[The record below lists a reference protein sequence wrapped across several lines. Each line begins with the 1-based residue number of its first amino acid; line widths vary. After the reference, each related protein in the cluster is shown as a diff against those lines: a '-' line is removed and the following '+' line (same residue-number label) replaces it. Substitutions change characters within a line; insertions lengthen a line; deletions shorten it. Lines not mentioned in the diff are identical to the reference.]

1 MINWFFFF
9 TKVIIAI
16 ANIIIAK
23 IGNLQMASP
32 LDIFTEE
39 KLSLN
44 DLKNLSLADDTSG
57 YLV

>member
-1 MINWFFFF
+1 MINWFFLF

-23 IGNLQMASP
+23 IGNLQMASS

-44 DLKNLSLADDTSG
+44 GLKNLSLADDTSG
-57 YLV
+57 